1 MIEQKQRRQVVL
13 DTETTG
19 LSIADKHRI
28 IEIGCVEL
36 INRRITG
43 AKFHRYVNPERRI
56 DVGALNIHGIT
67 SNFLADKPKFVD
79 IAADFIQFIIGA
91 ELIIHNAVFDV
102 AFLDYEL
109 SKINTKIRCVNDA
122 CLVLDTLK
130 LARHKHPGK
139 KNNLDALRKR
149 YKINHLHREFHGA
162 LLDSEI
168 LANVYLAMTG
178 GQISL
183 PLIEEDF
190 AQVNSGE
197 SKQKSTILRR
207 KDLLVIAANETELIA
222 HEEFLNLIQ
231 KISKNKCAW
240 RSNDIDL

>member
-1 MIEQKQRRQVVL
+1 MVDQKQKRQVVL

-19 LSIADKHRI
+19 LSITDEHRI

-43 AKFHRYVNPERRI
+43 KTFHRYMNPERGI
-56 DVGALNIHGIT
+56 DTGASNVHGIT
-67 SNFLADKPKFVD
+67 SDFLVDKPKFVD

-109 SKINTKIRCVNDA
+109 SKINTKIRCINDT

-149 YKINHLHREFHGA
+149 YKINHLDREFHGA

-178 GQISL
+178 GQVSL
-183 PLIEEDF
+183 SWTKEEF
-190 AQVNSGE
+190 KQVNLR
-197 SKQKSTILRR
+197 KIKRKSTILQR
-207 KDLLVIAANETELIA
+207 KGLLVITASDTELIA
-222 HEEFLNLIQ
+222 HVKFLKRIE
-231 KISKNKCAW
+231 KISKNKCVW
-240 RSNDIDL
+240 

>member
-1 MIEQKQRRQVVL
+1 MVDQKQKRQVVL

-19 LSIADKHRI
+19 LSITDEHRI

-43 AKFHRYVNPERRI
+43 KTFHRYMNPERGI
-56 DVGALNIHGIT
+56 DTGASNVHGIT
-67 SNFLADKPKFVD
+67 SDFLVDKPKFVD

-109 SKINTKIRCVNDA
+109 SKINTKIRCINDA

-149 YKINHLHREFHGA
+149 YKINHLDREFHGA

-178 GQISL
+178 GQVSL
-183 PLIEEDF
+183 SWTKEEF
-190 AQVNSGE
+190 KQVNLRE
-197 SKQKSTILRR
+197 IKRKSTILQR
-207 KDLLVIAANETELIA
+207 KGLLVITASDTELIA
-222 HEEFLNLIQ
+222 HVKFLKRIE
-231 KISKNKCAW
+231 KISKNKCVW
-240 RSNDIDL
+240 